1 MRKRRT
7 RVIPERSER
16 VLIVGASTGIG
27 RAIAL
32 QYAARGA
39 KVCITGRRTAELQA
53 VHAECD
59 VAAGVDGSVLSVNA
73 DFSST
78 EDMADVRRRIQKG
91 TYCSLAAM
99 LLFND

>member
-1 MRKRRT
+1 MRKRRIH
-7 RVIPERSER
+7 VITESSER
-16 VLIVGASTGIG
+16 VLVVGASTGIG

-59 VAAGVDGSVLSVNA
+59 AAAGADGSVLSVSA

-78 EDMADVRRRIQKG
+78 EDMADVRRRVEKG
-91 TYCSLAAM
+91 TSRSCATVLA
-99 LLFND
+99 FKD